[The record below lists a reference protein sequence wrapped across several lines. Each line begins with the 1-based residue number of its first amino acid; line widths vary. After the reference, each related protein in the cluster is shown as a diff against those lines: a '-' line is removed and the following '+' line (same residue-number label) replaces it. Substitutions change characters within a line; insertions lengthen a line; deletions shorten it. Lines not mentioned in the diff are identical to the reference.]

1 MTKVEACDVGKHP
14 NLIKKAQSEMTE
26 VDVLV
31 CGKCHAVYHHVEN
44 FREHKSKTCKVDST
58 LRDCRETKPKVWA
71 FLLWK
76 ASQISQMESNTIN
89 SWNLY
94 KRWIDLDEDVRET
107 WIVAGETIQSF
118 AKTGQAQ
125 LQELPVKVTKHVL
138 PDDEVDE
145 DTPKTR
151 KLETQRMPQQV
162 QRPVQ
167 KTVSRTIPTT
177 TTRVASPMSPVRN
190 VLQRPGIT
198 IRKTEV
204 PVTSPVKTPTVVSK
218 IQPGQI
224 FHAKHYDNETGT
236 LKEHRVEKILA
247 KRFNP
252 RKKLHEYLVKWNNE
266 EQLEA
271 NTWEPQTHLDTCMPL
286 LEVFE
291 TQLAKQKEARAKLQ
305 QAAFDQLKG
314 SPAAQ
319 STPRPTISRP
329 PLRPTQSNVNE
340 STLKR
345 KGLDSDYDTT
355 TEDESSIDSPG
366 IKRIRTESGR
376 VIIRRTVNGAT
387 PKSPSAAE
395 VVLTSPKDNKQSGVV
410 KKPGVSVTSPRTES
424 AQVRMLRKGETAE
437 SGVVRIV
444 GQKPGGA
451 TQIVRQSTASPIVRS
466 GTTVQKVVQKTSPQV
481 NVTKK
486 TVPVPTR
493 APTTV
498 GRTTVTRITRT
509 EGPKVIEHKVVSRGG
524 QKVTTRVTRKPSSDD
539 EDDGLPDLFP
549 TEIKVP
555 APNSPERP
563 LTLCPLTGKVLG
575 RAEGEKTPPPEEPP
589 KEEPEEKVEAGTSKQ
604 ENQEGET
611 ELTTA
616 DTTIQQVMTNE
627 DGTPLLVTGEDG
639 TIYQVAGKNA
649 EGQTILI
656 AQGADG
662 EQQCMFLA
670 ADESLNLLGA
680 EVAEGQTV
688 VEAQEGAPV
697 TQQLTIQT
705 EGEEGQITAEVVQAE
720 LPSPGGTRRV
730 VLLLPDGTF
739 MMTEVNDEQYQ
750 SLNLVQ

>member
-1 MTKVEACDVGKHP
+1 MTKVEASDIGKHP
-14 NLIKKAQSEMTE
+14 NLIKKAQNEMTE

-31 CGKCHAVYHHVEN
+31 CGKCHNVYHHVEP
-44 FREHKSKTCKVDST
+44 FSEHKTKPCKVDST

-76 ASQISQMESNTIN
+76 ASQITTMQTNTIN
-89 SWNLY
+89 SWSLY
-94 KRWIDLDEDVRET
+94 QKWIDLEDEIRET

-118 AKTGQAQ
+118 AKMGQGQ
-125 LQELPVKVTKHVL
+125 LQETPVKVTKHVL
-138 PDDEVDE
+138 QDDEADA

-151 KLETQRMPQQV
+151 KLETQRVQQQV
-162 QRPVQ
+162 QMRPVPKTLP
-167 KTVSRTIPTT
+167 KTVTPTQQRTAPT
-177 TTRVASPMSPVRN
+177 PLSPVRT
-190 VLQRPGIT
+190 LQRPGIT

-204 PVTSPVKTPTVVSK
+204 PVVSPIKHNVSVQKTLGS
-218 IQPGQI
+218 QI
-224 FHAKHYDNETGT
+224 FYAKHFDTDINM
-236 LKEHRVEKILA
+236 LKEYRVEKILA

-252 RKKLHEYLVKWNNE
+252 RKKLHEYLVKWNSE

-271 NTWEPQTHLDTCMPL
+271 NTWEPQTHLDTCLPL
-286 LEVFE
+286 LEIFE

-305 QAAFDQLKG
+305 QAAFDQIKG
-314 SPAAQ
+314 NPNAQ
-319 STPRPTISRP
+319 STPRP
-329 PLRPTQSNVNE
+329 PLRPTQSNI
-340 STLKR
+340 SDAMLKR
-345 KGLDSDYDTT
+345 KALESDYDTT
-355 TEDESSIDSPG
+355 TEDESHDSPG
-366 IKRIRTESGR
+366 IKRIRSDGGR
-376 VIIRRTVNGAT
+376 VLVRRTVNGAT
-387 PKSPSAAE
+387 KSPAAAD
-395 VVLTSPKDNKQSGVV
+395 VVLTSPNDKKQSGVV
-410 KKPGVSVTSPRTES
+410 KKPGANIVSPRSEP

-444 GQKPGGA
+444 SQKSGA
-451 TQIVRQSTASPIVRS
+451 TQVIRQSTGSTIVQRNNSPAVQRVLQKAASQSTVSKKVVASP
-466 GTTVQKVVQKTSPQV
+466 Q
-481 NVTKK
+481 
-486 TVPVPTR
+486 TR

-498 GRTTVTRITRT
+498 GRTTVTRITRSD
-509 EGPKVIEHKVVSRGG
+509 GPKVIE
-524 QKVTTRVTRKPSSDD
+524 QKVMTKTGQRTQVTRVPARKPSSDD

-549 TEIKVP
+549 SEVKVP
-555 APNSPERP
+555 APDSPERP

-575 RAEGEKTPPPEEPP
+575 RAEGEKTPPPEEEKEV
-589 KEEPEEKVEAGTSKQ
+589 KEEMKQ
-604 ENQEGET
+604 EMQEGEQM
-611 ELTTA
+611 TA

-627 DGTPLLVTGEDG
+627 DGSPLLVTGEDG

-670 ADESLNLLGA
+670 ADESLNLLGG
-680 EVAEGQTV
+680 EVTEGQAV
-688 VEAQEGAPV
+688 VEEQAQEGAPV